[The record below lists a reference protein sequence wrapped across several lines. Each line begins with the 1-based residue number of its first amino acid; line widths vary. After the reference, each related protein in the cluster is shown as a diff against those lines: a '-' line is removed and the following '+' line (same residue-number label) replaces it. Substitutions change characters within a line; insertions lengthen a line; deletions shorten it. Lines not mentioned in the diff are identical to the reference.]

1 MMSLKA
7 VGKENTFTNTTD
19 NKKSLFA
26 KSNKKYC
33 ADCSAYIK
41 VIVEIDESSRTKCEE
56 NLVDLFGFLYN
67 PDLPDA
73 FVIGTF
79 ISYDSYIRD
88 YKTYSDT
95 LIDDLT
101 KKCREDANRVVE
113 GLGFKISGVS
123 KISFNNTAVSNAK
136 VKYSEDY
143 TSQRS
148 FTSKGYMD
156 DDGCSFDLDESFSD
170 DNAFGS
176 TDVVKADANTVSSLV
191 NKQYTLSL
199 DIDVVFKVE

>member
-1 MMSLKA
+1 
-7 VGKENTFTNTTD
+7 
-19 NKKSLFA
+19 
-26 KSNKKYC
+26 
-33 ADCSAYIK
+33 
-41 VIVEIDESSRTKCEE
+41 
-56 NLVDLFGFLYN
+56 LYN

-88 YKTYSDT
+88 YKAYSDT

-123 KISFNNTAVSNAK
+123 KISFNNIAVSNAK

-143 TSQRS
+143 TSQRR
-148 FTSKGYMD
+148 FTSKGYMGD
-156 DDGCSFDLDESFSD
+156 DECSFDGLDESFSD
-170 DNAFGS
+170 DNAFRN

-199 DIDVVFKVE
+199 DIDVVFKVD